1 MNTTTPLQKVS
12 IGLVSFIL
20 SLMLFL
26 QVTAV
31 ADQVTKQ
38 EFSVKATLKDLPNGL
53 VPTTPVFD
61 VKVVAEGPESAL
73 KSVNSDDWSAIIDL
87 RAATAKVA
95 TYPIRLSGPARA
107 DYSVRPMNRFVRLE
121 IARIKNVDI
130 PVTIEERG
138 RPPADI
144 AYAGATSSPSM
155 VRITG
160 PEPLV
165 NKVATVR
172 AWLDLTGLKP
182 GLAPQAAVEIL
193 GDDGRLVSN
202 VRALDERVTL
212 LPKVTA
218 APTFVDVPINVRW
231 KNQPKLGF
239 ELKDYVV
246 TPNVVRLTGRS
257 ADLARIKSIAT
268 GPVDLATV
276 SPDEPMSVTLEIPRG
291 VQPDH
296 TAATI
301 TIKLNK
307 VTIPN
312 GTTSTPPQPN

>member
-1 MNTTTPLQKVS
+1 MQKVS
-12 IGLVSFIL
+12 IGIISFIL

-38 EFSVKATLKDLPNGL
+38 EFSVKATLKDLPTGL

-73 KSVNSDDWSAIIDL
+73 KSVNSDDWSAVIDL
-87 RAATAKVA
+87 KNATAKVA
-95 TYPIRLSGPARA
+95 TYPIRLNGPAKS
-107 DYSVRPMNRFVRLE
+107 DYTVRPLNRFVRLE

-144 AYAGATSSPSM
+144 AYAGATASPSM
-155 VRITG
+155 IRITG

-182 GLAPQAAVEIL
+182 GLAPQAVVEIL
-193 GDDGRLVSN
+193 GDDGRLVNN
-202 VRALDERVTL
+202 VRAEDERVTL
-212 LPKVTA
+212 LPKVSA

-239 ELKDYVV
+239 ELKDYVIS
-246 TPNVVRLTGRS
+246 PNVVRITGRS
-257 ADLARIKSIAT
+257 ADLARIKSIST
-268 GPVDLATV
+268 GFVDLSTV
-276 SPDEPMSVTLEIPRG
+276 NSDEPMQVSLEIPRG
-291 VQPDH
+291 VQPDR
-296 TAATI
+296 TVATV
-301 TIKLNK
+301 TIKLSK
-307 VTIPN
+307 VQIPN
-312 GTTSTPPQPN
+312 GTPPTQPQPN